1 MREERAQIAGAQI
14 IDDPVDLRGAI
25 GGNVTVVEGGKLYV
39 RGAIYGKLVIENGG
53 RAHIYGHVQG
63 DVTVEEGAKLIHS
76 GVIGGDLVNNGGR
89 LHVDKIAKTAGRIKT
104 SATGKTTFQADEDED
119 DGDEAAR
126 HTIPIK

>member
-76 GVIGGDLVNNGGR
+76 GVIGGDLVKVVLADGR
-89 LHVDKIAKTAGRIKT
+89 ELSGAIGLNFAPGANIPQVAPAAPPAAPAAPPAG
-104 SATGKTTFQADEDED
+104 SGAQQ
-119 DGDEAAR
+119 
-126 HTIPIK
+126 